1 MARYRVNQACFVRQ
15 VSTSGPSHVKAG
27 ETINVADDVTPSIHW
42 VALDETAREA
52 VAARDA
58 RLSPRE
64 HENYARANA
73 QMGFHTIAKHHR
85 DAAARLRGRQEGN

>member
-1 MARYRVNQACFVRQ
+1 
-15 VSTSGPSHVKAG
+15 VKAG
-27 ETINVADDVTPSIHW
+27 AEITVADDVVPSIHW
-42 VALDETAREA
+42 EALDETAREA

-64 HENYARANA
+64 HENFARANA

-85 DAAARLRGRQEGN
+85 DAAARLRAQHEGN